1 MVHSC
6 TSKVLLPAA
15 GCGIEAAIGQLTR
28 LTRLDL
34 SVHRQRID
42 MVPADGPCTLP
53 HGPQLSCGAA
63 GSAYAPLQLQL
74 LGCSRAASA
83 VDGEGGAPGC
93 YSGAGSS
100 SRPAGQ
106 RNTGL
111 QELHLHCT
119 EWLTDDELAAAAA
132 ALPDLRR
139 LCVTAGTGICGCV
152 LHGLSGAALAAFS
165 TCRRLRDVALPCS
178 ADLNAQ
184 QVVAQLAHLTSLTSI
199 KFVRTARLH
208 SNTVMELKAAFQAK
222 PRMAAVCR
230 WTYNNVTL
238 HVTADG

>member
-1 MVHSC
+1 MVHGC

-15 GCGIEAAIGQLTR
+15 GCSVEAAIGQLTR

-34 SVHRQRID
+34 SVHRQRSD

-74 LGCSRAASA
+74 LGCNGAASA

-100 SRPAGQ
+100 RPAGQ

-119 EWLTDDELAAAAA
+119 KWLTDDELAAAAA

-139 LCVTAGTGICGCV
+139 LSVTAGIGNSACV

-165 TCRRLRDVALPCS
+165 ACRRLRDVTLPYRFEC
-178 ADLNAQ
+178 ADLNAR

-199 KFVRTARLH
+199 KFARTARVH
-208 SNTVMELKAAFQAK
+208 SNTEMELKAAFRAK
-222 PRMAAVCR
+222 PRMAAICK
-230 WTYNNVTL
+230 WT
-238 HVTADG
+238 